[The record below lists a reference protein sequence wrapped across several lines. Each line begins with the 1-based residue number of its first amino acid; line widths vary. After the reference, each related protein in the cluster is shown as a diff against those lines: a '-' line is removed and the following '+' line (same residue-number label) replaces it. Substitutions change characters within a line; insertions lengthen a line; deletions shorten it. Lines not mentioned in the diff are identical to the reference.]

1 MEHIWLNPKHTQ
13 DAEKLSAV
21 EDSSLE
27 HLTGHTHAPTKEA
40 LDDTTKE
47 YIEARFPVTNDDTL
61 QEDLAQKF
69 VFDDTYLERLHD
81 MEAKGTK
88 EKEYIAHAIWNM
100 YSAMM
105 EMGAYIDVFTD
116 MNKHISE
123 LIDNVD
129 RLNTQIEIREEFPLA
144 KSGMTNKEALALAKS
159 EAEDIKRAL
168 YEIQDSQITKESVG
182 ALLDM
187 YKALYAHYAAINNA
201 ISTDH
206 PERN

>member
-27 HLTGHTHAPTKEA
+27 HLTGHTHAPTKEV
-40 LDDTTKE
+40 LDEHTKE
-47 YIEARFPVTNDDTL
+47 YIEARFPATNDDTL
-61 QEDLAQKF
+61 QEAIAQKF
-69 VFDDTYLERLHD
+69 ILDDTYLERLHD
-81 MEAKGTK
+81 MAAKGDK
-88 EKEYIAHAIWNM
+88 EQKYIAQVIWNT
-100 YSAMM
+100 YGAMM
-105 EMGAYIDVFTD
+105 EAGAYIDVYKD
-116 MNKHISE
+116 MYNHISE
-123 LIDNVD
+123 LMQYID
-129 RLNTQIEIREEFPLA
+129 RLNAQIEIREEFPLA

-187 YKALYAHYAAINNA
+187 YKALYKHYSAINDA
-201 ISTDH
+201 MSPDH